1 MDGKGK
7 FDAKSIGVGKW
18 EVVQVVR
25 FNDAKHPAALSYAA
39 VSSGPEQIDAMYVW
53 KLERKNRLLEN
64 ENRLL
69 WVVLLLCWGCWI
81 ASLVAVLW
89 LADKI

>member
-1 MDGKGK
+1 M
-7 FDAKSIGVGKW
+7 
-18 EVVQVVR
+18 VR

-39 VSSGPEQIDAMYVW
+39 VSSGPAQVDAMHIW

-69 WVVLLLCWGCWI
+69 WSMLLLCWVCWI

-89 LADKI
+89 LADKV